1 MEPFRVRA
9 RVRDD
14 IQILLGSITLK
25 NSAMKNRDTLVPLG
39 MALIMS
45 VTLSACGS
53 SGGSGDTASVPPS
66 ATAKSVVGK
75 ISGFGSVYVNGVE
88 YDTDGASYD
97 VDDASASDDS
107 ALAVGMVVKV
117 QGSVNADGRTG
128 SASSVSYDDEVEG
141 LVEDLATDAGDPSV
155 KTFTVMNTMVRI
167 DQNSTNFDGEDD
179 AAFSFDTIINGDN
192 VEVSGEYDGDI
203 LVASYVEKQDSA
215 DDDFEAKGTVTEYD
229 NADHF
234 VLLLKN
240 GSALDVTLAAGA
252 EIPSVGIA
260 NDQYVEVE
268 GTIPDPI
275 GLPDSLLATRVELED
290 DDYFGDDDDDDV
302 EVKGMLNYD
311 ADTEVWSVRDVMIAF
326 RDNTEYKP
334 ESLMDSIAD
343 GSAAGLTVE
352 VEGYY
357 LNEVLQVDEIELEED
372 ELEFKGDARVLGST
386 GPRDG
391 TVQLSFGEAM
401 GTVDVIVNSETMF
414 RDDEAMDHFDLSSI
428 MDNDKIEV
436 EARWADDGS
445 IIASSL
451 HLEDDMGYE
460 IKGPFDAMIDGVS
473 LTVLNVTFS
482 LNEFTFFEN
491 GLPVAGDYVEVEDA
505 DADGYA
511 DSVEIED

>member
-1 MEPFRVRA
+1 MPTGLPEPFRVNI
-9 RVRDD
+9 RVGDD
-14 IQILLGSITLK
+14 SHILLGSNTMKHKITF
-25 NSAMKNRDTLVPLG
+25 APLG
-39 MALIMS
+39 T
-45 VTLSACGS
+45 TLLLSLTFAACGG
-53 SGGSGDTASVPPS
+53 SGGSADTTPVPPS

-75 ISGFGSVYVNGVE
+75 ITGFGSVYVNGVE
-88 YDTDGASYD
+88 YNTGGASYY

-128 SASSVSYDDEVEG
+128 TASSVSYDDEVEG
-141 LVEDLATDAGDPSV
+141 LVEDLATDAGDPSI
-155 KTFTVMNTMVRI
+155 KTFSVMNTMVRVHK
-167 DQNSTNFDGEDD
+167 NSTNFDGEDD
-179 AAFSFDTIINGDN
+179 SVFSFETIMNGDN

-229 NADHF
+229 GADHF
-234 VLLLKN
+234 VLVLRN
-240 GSALDVTLAAGA
+240 GSTLDVTLAAGA

-268 GTIPDPI
+268 GTIPDPA
-275 GLPDSLLATRVELED
+275 GFPDSILATKVELED
-290 DDYFGDDDDDDV
+290 DDHFGDDDDDEV
-302 EVKGMLNYD
+302 EIKGMLSFD
-311 ADTEVWSVRDVMIAF
+311 ADTEAWSVRDVTVAF
-326 RDNTEYKP
+326 SDNTEYKP

-352 VEGYY
+352 VEGFY
-357 LNEVLQVDEIELEED
+357 LEEVLQVDEIELEED
-372 ELEFKGDARVLGST
+372 ELEFKGDATVLEST

-391 TVQLSFGEAM
+391 VIQLSFGMAI
-401 GTVDVIVNSETMF
+401 GTVDVIVNGETMF
-414 RDDEAMDHFDLSSI
+414 RDDEAMNHFDLDSI
-428 MDNDKIEV
+428 VDSAKVEV

-460 IKGPFDAMIDGVS
+460 IKGPMDAIDDVS
-473 LTVLNVTFS
+473 ITVVNVMFS
-482 LNEFTFFEN
+482 VDANTFFEN
-491 GLPVAGDYVEVEDA
+491 GVPVDGDYVEVDDE